1 MKSKIRTCLVV
12 VFAALFLVSLSGLSE
27 AFSDGVMKKSDE
39 MKQLASQKKEMPA
52 EMAGV
57 KKISADELK
66 KWLDEG
72 KAIVVLD
79 NRPAKEYE
87 TEHIT
92 GAKRVGVDEL
102 LKNGIKEAE
111 AAGVKKDDIIVNY

>member
-1 MKSKIRTCLVV
+1 MKSMIRTCLVV
-12 VFAALFLVSLSGLSE
+12 VFAALFLVSLTGLSE
-27 AFSDGVMKKSDE
+27 AFSPDVLKKADE
-39 MKQLASQKKEMPA
+39 MKQLAAQKKEMPA

-57 KKISADELK
+57 KKITADELK

-72 KAIVVLD
+72 KTVVVLD